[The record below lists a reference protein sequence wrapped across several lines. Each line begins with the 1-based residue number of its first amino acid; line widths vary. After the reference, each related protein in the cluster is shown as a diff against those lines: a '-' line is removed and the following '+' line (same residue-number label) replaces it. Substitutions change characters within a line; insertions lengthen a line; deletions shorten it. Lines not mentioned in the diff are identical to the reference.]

1 MKETERD
8 KRIKEALASLNRRVK
23 RLTNELDN
31 CLPDLIVSTEIRLVE
46 EALQNLKKEFAN
58 VHA

>member
-23 RLTNELDN
+23 RLTDELDN
-31 CLPDLIVSTEIRLVE
+31 CMPDLVVATEIKLVE
-46 EALQNLKKEFAN
+46 EALESLKKEFASYL
-58 VHA
+58 A